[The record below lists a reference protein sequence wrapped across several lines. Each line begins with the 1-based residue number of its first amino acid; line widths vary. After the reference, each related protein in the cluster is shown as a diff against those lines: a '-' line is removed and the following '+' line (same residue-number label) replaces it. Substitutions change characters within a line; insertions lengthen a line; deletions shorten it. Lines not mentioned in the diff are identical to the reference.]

1 MIKIDSQGAPQVS
14 SPSPLFPISES
25 QGFFLRDGSPSDF
38 STPKAGRGW
47 ALKRLK
53 EGAIGGILS
62 IEFMACKGGIPMSWL
77 RTKHVLFLGL
87 FPFLI
92 GLWGQGQVQALTD
105 DEKNN
110 VSIYQK
116 ASPSVVNVIST
127 VITRDFFLNAIPREG
142 SGSGSIIDAK
152 GHVLTNNHVIRD
164 AKKLEVTLADGSKW
178 PATLVGTDP
187 DNDLAVIKIDAP
199 ADKLKPIPLGD
210 SQRLQVGQKVLAI
223 GNPFGLGLT
232 LTTGIISSLGRN
244 IRSEVGT
251 MIEDLIQTDASINP
265 GNSGGPLLN
274 SEGEMIGINT
284 AIVSPTGVSVGIGF
298 AIPVNTAKRIIPQL
312 VAKGYV
318 TYPWAGASVQPLFP
332 ELARVLKLKVERGAM
347 VIEVTPGGP
356 ADKAGLRGGN
366 RQVQAGNVQLTVGGD
381 VITQVDQHEVKD
393 SDDLIKQIRERK
405 PGDVAVLKVL
415 RDGQFKEIKIT
426 LQERPRTTRR

>member
-1 MIKIDSQGAPQVS
+1 MDTRKIT
-14 SPSPLFPISES
+14 
-25 QGFFLRDGSPSDF
+25 FFLMALLLTGGCVLPS
-38 STPKAGRGW
+38 A
-47 ALKRLK
+47 
-53 EGAIGGILS
+53 E
-62 IEFMACKGGIPMSWL
+62 
-77 RTKHVLFLGL
+77 
-87 FPFLI
+87 
-92 GLWGQGQVQALTD
+92 ALTD

-110 VSIYQK
+110 INIYQK

-127 VITRDFFLNAIPREG
+127 VITRDFFLNAVPREG

-178 PATLVGTDP
+178 PANLVGTDP

-199 ADKLKPIPLGD
+199 ADKLKPLPLGD

-274 SEGEMIGINT
+274 SEGEIIGINT

-298 AIPVNTAKRIIPQL
+298 AIPVNTSKRIIPQL
-312 VAKGYV
+312 IAKGFV

-393 SDDLIKQIRERK
+393 ADDLIKHIRERK

-415 RDGQFKEIKIT
+415 RDGQFKEVRIT

>member
-1 MIKIDSQGAPQVS
+1 MLPWRIKY
-14 SPSPLFPISES
+14 F
-25 QGFFLRDGSPSDF
+25 
-38 STPKAGRGW
+38 
-47 ALKRLK
+47 
-53 EGAIGGILS
+53 
-62 IEFMACKGGIPMSWL
+62 
-77 RTKHVLFLGL
+77 LFLVFFSG
-87 FPFLI
+87 LI
-92 GLWGQGQVQALTD
+92 GFWSQGQVQALTD
-105 DEKNN
+105 DERNN
-110 VSIYQK
+110 VTIYQK

-142 SGSGSIIDAK
+142 SGSGSILDAR

-178 PATLVGTDP
+178 PAKLVGTDP

-199 ADKLKPIPLGD
+199 ADKLKPLPLGD
-210 SQRLQVGQKVLAI
+210 SQKLQVGQKVLAI

-274 SEGEMIGINT
+274 SEGEIIGINT
-284 AIVSPTGVSVGIGF
+284 AIISPTGASVGIGF

-312 VAKGYV
+312 IAKGYV

-332 ELARVLKLKVERGAM
+332 ELAQVLKLKAERGAM

-356 ADKAGLRGGN
+356 AEKAGLRGGN
-366 RQVQAGNVQLTVGGD
+366 RQVQVGNVVIIVGGD
-381 VITQVDQHEVKD
+381 VITRIDQSEVKD
-393 SDDLIKQIRERK
+393 ADDLIKHIRERK
-405 PGDVAVLKVL
+405 PGEMVVLKVL
-415 RDGQFKEIKIT
+415 RDGQFKEVKIT
-426 LQERPRTTRR
+426 LQERPRATGR

>member
-1 MIKIDSQGAPQVS
+1 
-14 SPSPLFPISES
+14 
-25 QGFFLRDGSPSDF
+25 
-38 STPKAGRGW
+38 
-47 ALKRLK
+47 LKG
-53 EGAIGGILS
+53 GAIGGILS
-62 IEFMACKGGIPMSWL
+62 IEFTAFKGGIAMFRFRIKRL
-77 RTKHVLFLGL
+77 AFLAL
-87 FPFLI
+87 VSILI
-92 GLWGQGQVQALTD
+92 GLWGQGKVQALTD

-110 VSIYQK
+110 ISIYQK
-116 ASPSVVNVIST
+116 ASLSVVNVIST

-142 SGSGSIIDAK
+142 SGSGSIIDAR
-152 GHVLTNNHVIRD
+152 GHVLTNDHVIRD

-178 PATLVGTDP
+178 PAALVGTDP
-187 DNDLAVIKIDAP
+187 DNDLAVIKIEAP
-199 ADKLKPIPLGD
+199 ADKLKPLPLGD

-274 SEGEMIGINT
+274 SEGEIIGINT
-284 AIVSPTGVSVGIGF
+284 AIVSPTGASVGIGF

-312 VAKGYV
+312 IAKGYV

-332 ELARVLKLKVERGAM
+332 ELAKVLKLKVERGAM

-393 SDDLIKQIRERK
+393 ADDLIKLIRERK

-415 RDGQFKEIKIT
+415 RDGQFKEVKIT